1 MSDRGVVHGT
11 RWRRSVSE
19 PGHPSVNS
27 TVLDSDLVLDKHDLV
42 NKLKT
47 LKIKISA
54 WQSVINYELPTID
67 NIKANHIQLKGEIL
81 SLYHESILAHTSEK
95 LSYDIIDLI
104 SVIAGIKGAGLRLIQ
119 SQEGVNETGV
129 RN

>member
-1 MSDRGVVHGT
+1 MSDRGVVGGT

-67 NIKANHIQLKGEIL
+67 NIK
-81 SLYHESILAHTSEK
+81 T
-95 LSYDIIDLI
+95 DP
-104 SVIAGIKGAGLRLIQ
+104 IKGGNLFIIPRVY
-119 SQEGVNETGV
+119 SCPYF
-129 RN
+129 